1 MRDGGGGGRGKNGIR
16 VTRENRRFSTIER
29 LLLLVNDKTGSVVC
43 FCLFVVVVGWR
54 YCSSYSEY
62 SVFLLF

>member
-16 VTRENRRFSTIER
+16 VTRENRRFSKIEQ

-43 FCLFVVVVGWR
+43 FCLFVVVVRW
-54 YCSSYSEY
+54 
-62 SVFLLF
+62 